1 MKRFLKFL
9 CMCLIMSMAESAHAA
24 LPTVKDTVIISAAD
38 RKAVTLAE
46 MAENFVDYDVVFFGE
61 FHDQDVLHE
70 ELNQKICTARFARTL
85 SNLYSSGVPI
95 VATLIASRDAV
106 GNRWIISQFDEV
118 LDKVRAGNSLSES
131 LALVDGFEQSMS
143 SSIAVGEETGKLDEL
158 LATISETLDFEAEVA
173 TKRLVTLLEPI
184 MIVIMGVIVA
194 FVVVAVILP
203 IYQSYGTIGQSSSTY

>member
-1 MKRFLKFL
+1 MKPRAVRSF
-9 CMCLIMSMAESAHAA
+9 CLIS
-24 LPTVKDTVIISAAD
+24 
-38 RKAVTLAE
+38 
-46 MAENFVDYDVVFFGE
+46 
-61 FHDQDVLHE
+61 
-70 ELNQKICTARFARTL
+70 
-85 SNLYSSGVPI
+85 
-95 VATLIASRDAV
+95 LIASRDAV

-184 MIVIMGVIVA
+184 MIVIMGLIVA

>member
-1 MKRFLKFL
+1 MDCKLRTQNCGGCPMLSTEYAEQLKKK
-9 CMCLIMSMAESAHAA
+9 ESAVRVLLGKYGPVAPIRGMETPYHYRN
-24 LPTVKDTVIISAAD
+24 KVISTFAPAPGGKLTSGIYA
-38 RKAVTLAE
+38 
-46 MAENFVDYDVVFFGE
+46 
-61 FHDQDVLHE
+61 
-70 ELNQKICTARFARTL
+70 ARTHKVL
-85 SNLYSSGVPI
+85 PVESCL
-95 VATLIASRDAV
+95 L
-106 GNRWIISQFDEV
+106 QDEV

-184 MIVIMGVIVA
+184 MIVIMGLIVA

>member
-1 MKRFLKFL
+1 MPEQAQKLLHFTDNVLKTATEESEALARELEAKRQAALTEARQT
-9 CMCLIMSMAESAHAA
+9 SRDDAHAYYERESARIRAEAGQEVSRH
-24 LPTVKDTVIISAAD
+24 LMDGKRQVYLRRSEIS
-38 RKAVTLAE
+38 R
-46 MAENFVDYDVVFFGE
+46 
-61 FHDQDVLHE
+61 
-70 ELNQKICTARFARTL
+70 
-85 SNLYSSGVPI
+85 
-95 VATLIASRDAV
+95 
-106 GNRWIISQFDEV
+106 EV

>member
-1 MKRFLKFL
+1 MQL
-9 CMCLIMSMAESAHAA
+9 HA
-24 LPTVKDTVIISAAD
+24 PVIG
-38 RKAVTLAE
+38 K
-46 MAENFVDYDVVFFGE
+46 
-61 FHDQDVLHE
+61 
-70 ELNQKICTARFARTL
+70 LNQKICTARFARTL

-184 MIVIMGVIVA
+184 MIVIMGLIVA

-203 IYQSYGTIGQSSSTY
+203 IYQSYGTIRAVEFDVLIFCFSLYGRLSVTGHPAGRLRLPFAGTLRPLPRLNSILLFMCSFWNPKRNRKGSRYFR

>member
-1 MKRFLKFL
+1 M
-9 CMCLIMSMAESAHAA
+9 
-24 LPTVKDTVIISAAD
+24 
-38 RKAVTLAE
+38 
-46 MAENFVDYDVVFFGE
+46 
-61 FHDQDVLHE
+61 
-70 ELNQKICTARFARTL
+70 
-85 SNLYSSGVPI
+85 
-95 VATLIASRDAV
+95 IASRDAV

-184 MIVIMGVIVA
+184 MKVSVIVPDEYMGD
-194 FVVVAVILP
+194 VIGDLNSRRGQILGMEARP
-203 IYQSYGTIGQSSSTY
+203 GAQQLDALVPLANMFGYATDLGSHTQGLGQYTMEPHSYAEIPKSIRDKIVEERGNKAEEFRSCFSPRDIVK